1 MRFNWEIG
9 GEAGYGI
16 MTAGVIFSRVFSRGG
31 YHVLATSEYPS
42 LIRGGHNVYRVSVDE
57 DKIHAQNSTV
67 DVLAALNRETVEK
80 HLEEISKNGALIYD
94 PEFSADM
101 ARGGGGVKLYPVPL
115 ERLAKEAGKEKIMM
129 NSVAIGASI
138 GVIGYEFEALEAV
151 LRDTFRGKKG
161 KEIAD
166 INIKAARAGY
176 DHVNRNSKGKRT
188 ASLKPVAEPKML
200 LNGNDALCLGALRA
214 GCKFAAIYPMT
225 PITSILHFM
234 ASAAVEYGLVVV
246 QPEDEISGILQ
257 GLGASYAGVRSMVA
271 TSGGGFSLMVEAL
284 GLAGSA
290 EIPLVIVE
298 GQRPGP
304 STGMPTWTEQ
314 GDLKFVINASQGDF
328 PRVVIAPGDAEEC
341 FHAAFNAFNIAEK
354 YQMPVVILT
363 DKYPGESYSTIDGFD
378 LEAEVKR
385 CSMLSE
391 EELEKLGEY
400 RRYRFTDSGVS
411 PRSIPPQKFGIHLVK
426 GEEHDEFG
434 NYCEDKENRR
444 RMMEKRMG
452 KLSAVHKELPAP
464 RVYGDSDAKVTL
476 VGWGSTKG
484 PILEALK
491 LLERDGIKARFL
503 HLVYVHPF
511 PGDKVKEFL
520 STSEDSFIVEN
531 NFSAQMAGI
540 IRENTGIAVENR
552 VLKFDGR
559 QFYPGEI
566 YSSVRGALHA

>member
-1 MRFNWEIG
+1 MRFSWKIG

-42 LIRGGHNVYRVSVDE
+42 LIRGGHNVYHISVGE
-57 DKIHAQNSTV
+57 DKIHAQNSAA
-67 DVLAALNRETVEK
+67 DVLVALNRETVEK

-94 PEFSADM
+94 PEFSADI
-101 ARGGGGVKLYPVPL
+101 ARGDVELYPVPL
-115 ERLAKEAGKEKIMM
+115 ERFAKEAGKEKIMM
-129 NSVAIGASI
+129 NSVALGASI
-138 GVIGYEFEALEAV
+138 GVIGYEFEALSSV
-151 LRDTFRGKKG
+151 LRDTFRGRKG
-161 KEIAD
+161 KKIAD
-166 INIKAARAGY
+166 INVRAAKAGY
-176 DHVNRNSKGKRT
+176 DHVKQNSKGKR
-188 ASLKPVAEPKML
+188 AAFLKPVAEPRML
-200 LNGNDALCLGALRA
+200 LNGNDAICLGALRA

-234 ASAAVEYGLVVV
+234 ASVAGKYGLVVV

-257 GLGASYAGVRSMVA
+257 GLGASYAGARSMVA

-328 PRVVIAPGDAEEC
+328 PRIVIAPGDAMEC
-341 FHAAFNAFNIAEK
+341 FYAAFNSFNIAEK
-354 YQMPVVILT
+354 YQLPVVILT
-363 DKYPGESYSTIDGFD
+363 DKYLGESYVTTDG
-378 LEAEVKR
+378 LELKAEVGR
-385 CSMLSE
+385 YSMLSE
-391 EELEKLGEY
+391 EELEKLGGY
-400 RRYRFTDSGVS
+400 KRYGFTDSGVS
-411 PRSIPPQKFGIHLVK
+411 PRSIPPQKFGVHLVK

-434 NYCEDKENRR
+434 NFCEDKENRR
-444 RMMEKRMG
+444 RMMEKRMR
-452 KLSAVHKELPAP
+452 KLSTARKELPEP
-464 RVYGDSDAKVTL
+464 RVYGDSGARITL

-484 PILEALK
+484 PILEVLK

-511 PGDKVKEFL
+511 PADKVKEVL
-520 STSEDSFIVEN
+520 GSSDESFIVEN
-531 NFSAQMAGI
+531 NFSAQMAGV

-566 YSSVRGALHA
+566 YSSIMGALHA